1 MRFQTQND
9 PYIKYFFK
17 KEIILHKIFMMQYK
31 KIKPVFSKNCLIC
44 NVLREA
50 DGDTTTISTR
60 FYIFIW
66 FKMAIVRVD
75 IFMCNAKTINSG

>member
-1 MRFQTQND
+1 MRIQTQND

-31 KIKPVFSKNCLIC
+31 NIKPVFSKNCLIC

-66 FKMAIVRVD
+66 FTFCELLSNIE
-75 IFMCNAKTINSG
+75 IIEHG